1 MPAQSGRGGRVT
13 AFIASS
19 LTYGQGVV
27 PPREQPESTLHGIDK
42 EKMLFM
48 PSTDFWKDLGEECAE
63 EGVSINLFL
72 APSQPIDIGSLS
84 ETHNS

>member
-1 MPAQSGRGGRVT
+1 M
-13 AFIASS
+13 ASP
-19 LTYGQGVV
+19 LAYGQGVI
-27 PPREQPESTLHGIDK
+27 PLREQPESTLYGTDK

-84 ETHNS
+84 EIHNGFFMQNNTNT